1 MADTIV
7 FTSPYSPIDF
17 FNQYNLDSK
26 ESFKQFQRRITAT
39 IQITD
44 KQLIQLQPQ
53 TKPTLTLTQEELLN
67 AIAINQTYS
76 ITYSK
81 IAFSKKV
88 DCKINPNAVL
98 FNFTIYHIL
107 TIHLT
112 ALKSI
117 QHLKNKKLALKSQ
130 G

>member
-7 FTSPYSPIDF
+7 FTSPYSQIDF

-26 ESFKQFQRRITAT
+26 DSFKQFQRRITAT

-76 ITYSK
+76 LTYSK

-88 DCKINPNAVL
+88 DCN
-98 FNFTIYHIL
+98 
-107 TIHLT
+107 
-112 ALKSI
+112 
-117 QHLKNKKLALKSQ
+117 
-130 G
+130 

>member
-7 FTSPYSPIDF
+7 FTSPYSQIDF

-26 ESFKQFQRRITAT
+26 DSFKQFQRRITAT

-53 TKPTLTLTQEELLN
+53 TKPTPTLTLTQEELLN

-88 DCKINPNAVL
+88 DCN
-98 FNFTIYHIL
+98 
-107 TIHLT
+107 
-112 ALKSI
+112 
-117 QHLKNKKLALKSQ
+117 
-130 G
+130 